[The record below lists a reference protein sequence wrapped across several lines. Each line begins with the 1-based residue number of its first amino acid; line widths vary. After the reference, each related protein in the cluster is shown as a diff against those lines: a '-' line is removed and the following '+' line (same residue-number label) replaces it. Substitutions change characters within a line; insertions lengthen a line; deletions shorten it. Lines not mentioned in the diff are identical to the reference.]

1 MEALQKDLPVS
12 DFCLS
17 PHALA
22 GIARHTGLMD
32 RMVLR
37 AGIGPSSTARSAD
50 PALWYEARLK
60 CIGCAMGERCMRFLA
75 SPRPTGQTKVPSFC
89 ANKTFFDDLIQ

>member
-1 MEALQKDLPVS
+1 MS

-22 GIARHTGLMD
+22 GITSQADLMD
-32 RMVLR
+32 RMALR

-60 CIGCAMGERCMRFLA
+60 CMGCAMSERCMRFLQ
-75 SPRPTGQTKVPSFC
+75 SPCQPGRRMSRAFAPTAPFL
-89 ANKTFFDDLIQ
+89 AI